1 MGRAEFFTEEIDI
14 HSKKNLSKV
23 RHNDEL
29 GISVRVIQ
37 NDDGSISINAE
48 DAAIGYGWVQVQNK
62 KGKQY
67 TSVRWETL
75 NGYCNGFGFPNILGK
90 GDYIPESLFYMLGFK
105 AGNERAVKFQK
116 WLATEVL
123 PSIRK
128 NGMYAEDDLLDNPD
142 LLLKVV
148 MKLKTE
154 REAKILAEQRA
165 QELETELDK
174 NKDWYSIKRVAA
186 LNGVDWKTF
195 DWRKLK
201 NKGLEMGYEVKKI
214 FDANYGEVNTYHREV
229 WETVYPEY
237 EI

>member
-1 MGRAEFFTEEIDI
+1 MGRAEIFTKDNDI
-14 HSKKNLSKV
+14 HTEKSLMEFFDNE
-23 RHNDEL
+23 EL
-29 GISVRVIQ
+29 GLSVRAIQ
-37 NDDGSISINAE
+37 NKDGSISINAE
-48 DAAIGYGWVQVQNK
+48 DAAIGFGWVQVQNK
-62 KGKQY
+62 NGKQY
-67 TSVRWETL
+67 TSVRWERM
-75 NGYCNGFGFPNILGK
+75 NGFSSECGFTHEWGK
-90 GDYIPESLFYMLGFK
+90 DDYIPESLFYMLGFK
-105 AGNERAVKFQK
+105 AGNERAVKFQQ

-128 NGMYAEDDLLDNPD
+128 NGMYAVDNLLDNPD

-229 WETVYPEY
+229 WEAVYPEY